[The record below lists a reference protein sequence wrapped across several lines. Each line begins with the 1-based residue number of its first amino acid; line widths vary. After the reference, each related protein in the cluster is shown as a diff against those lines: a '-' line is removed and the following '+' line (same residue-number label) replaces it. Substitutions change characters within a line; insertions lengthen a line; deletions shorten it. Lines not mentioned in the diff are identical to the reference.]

1 MGINFAAQ
9 NRKSDRSPVLL
20 SARIERDGEAQPVRL
35 RNLSAEGALVQAD
48 ALPAQGSDIIFE
60 RNDLR
65 VKARIVWAESGF
77 AGIAFDRRLGREQ
90 LLRHVPKPR
99 QTFEVQHR
107 RPGLACKP
115 LSEADRRMVQLWAT
129 SSTLGD

>member
-1 MGINFAAQ
+1 MGINFVAQ

-20 SARIERDGEAQPVRL
+20 SARLERNGEAQAVRL

-48 ALPAQGSDIIFE
+48 GLPAEGSEVTFE

-65 VKARIVWAESGF
+65 VKARIVWSECGY
-77 AGIAFDRRLGREQ
+77 AGVAFERPLRREEV
-90 LLRHVPKPR
+90 LRHVPKPK

-129 SSTLGD
+129 SSTLRD